1 MDERL
6 SDLTVRRFV
15 ERLGSSDPVPG
26 GGSAAALAGAEAA
39 ALVHM
44 VVELTSGRPAAAEHA
59 ETLAEIGDAAA
70 AWQAEL
76 VSLAERDAEAYA
88 AVVAAR
94 RLPKDTDAGR
104 EARAARIA
112 DALRGAIRVPLV
124 VARAGSAVLGLAEA
138 LAPIGSRNAISDVG
152 VAALL
157 AVAAVRGAALNVEI
171 NLPDLAPEDP
181 LHREAAPDVA
191 ALLISLDDRD
201 RAVRRIV
208 AERLR

>member
-6 SDLTVRRFV
+6 GDLTVGRFL
-15 ERLGSSDPVPG
+15 ERLSASDPTPG
-26 GGSAAALAGAEAA
+26 GGSAAALAGATSA
-39 ALVHM
+39 ALIHM
-44 VVELTSGRPAAAEHA
+44 VVELSSGRPEAAEHE
-59 ETLAEIGDAAA
+59 ETLTEVGAAAA
-70 AWQAEL
+70 AWQSELLNLAEL
-76 VSLAERDAEAYA
+76 DAKAYA

-94 RLPKDTDAGR
+94 RLPRGTDLER
-104 EARAARIA
+104 EARTRQLATAVREA
-112 DALRGAIRVPLV
+112 TRVPLV
-124 VARAGSAVLGLAEA
+124 VARAASAVLGLAEG

-157 AVAAVRGAALNVEI
+157 AVAAVRGAAINVEI
-171 NLPDLAPEDP
+171 NLPHLAEDDP
-181 LHREAAPDVA
+181 LHREAGADIA